1 MVIKFSESVED
12 LKDMVLQKLTNTYE
26 VCRSISEGLMK
37 NVSPKVSSAPTIDH
51 QHFLAEM
58 EKLKS
63 IHENEI
69 YELREE
75 YEAQLDKLENE
86 GGTRVNKEKLIKVS
100 LFILIIQEMQILSQE
115 NDNLLERLQ
124 ATETELEY
132 VKSDL

>member
-51 QHFLAEM
+51 QQFLAEM